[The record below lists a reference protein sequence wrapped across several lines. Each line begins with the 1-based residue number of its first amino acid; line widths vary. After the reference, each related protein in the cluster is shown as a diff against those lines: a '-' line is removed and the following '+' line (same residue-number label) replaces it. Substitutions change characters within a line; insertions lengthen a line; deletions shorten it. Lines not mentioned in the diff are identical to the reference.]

1 MVVEIATSKNDLA
14 RLQSKILIEL
24 AESNAE
30 TILDNFVL
38 IETLEICKIESTNVT
53 ASLAEAE

>member
-53 ASLAEAE
+53 ASLKEAE